1 MKKKLYLILLFL
13 AMQTQAQ
20 TIVAYDFNS
29 GAMGWI
35 LSTNTS
41 AAGGKI
47 FMNGSSTLRTATSPT
62 INLSGYSSV
71 NVSADWNCL
80 DSSSGFESND
90 KIYIQYLNGAT
101 WTTIWTKNGNEIC
114 PGSGNNQNGN
124 SGTLDL
130 PTGLASTRIRLV
142 SDTDSNTEDINWDN
156 VVLSVKTVDAVNDI
170 QTIAVGSAG
179 TISVLNNDTL
189 HNLPV
194 ALANVNF
201 TQIHTA
207 HPNVSLN
214 TTTGLIN
221 VAVGTPQSTY
231 TITYQICDKAN
242 PTHCDTATATVT
254 VSVPPGTP
262 FSCPGS
268 NDLYLSQGP
277 DTNTGTQFQYI
288 GRYNNPFNYFNV
300 GGISHG
306 ITYNAIGYNQLDNFI
321 YGINQSGNSS
331 NELVRVDSSGDVL
344 NLGSVTG
351 LPVETYISGDMIG
364 GELYVMQGGD
374 VNRIYKIN
382 VATKIVTGT
391 IILDRTISTSDIAY
405 NSVTGLLYGVNSS
418 SGTNRGKL
426 FSINPASGAVTFI
439 GNSNSTLYRYGAMY
453 SDVFGNVYGNENGGG
468 FYEFNITNG
477 NRTLLSNSPA
487 SFVNDG
493 AVCSNVTFKLG
504 ADLEV
509 TKTSPTSLLVPGT
522 TVTYTI
528 LATNNGPFGV
538 ADAIVTDNVPAG
550 IPAANVSYTAVAS
563 AGSTTTVV
571 GTQTGAINDVV
582 DLPLDGTIT
591 YTVTIQVPAT
601 FTGNL
606 LNTVTITSP
615 NNSSDPNLSNNTSTY
630 THTQGACYE
639 NPATSTTAVPVKH
652 GITILGRAGKMDSTN
667 DWPMIR
673 NSAYTA
679 LESKTKG
686 FVITRIANPET
697 AITDPKVGMMVFDTD
712 ADSGKGCL
720 KINTDGTS
728 AGWKCFNKPSCPIPT
743 N

>member
-1 MKKKLYLILLFL
+1 MKKKLYLVLLFL
-13 AMQTQAQ
+13 VMQTQAQ

-29 GAMGWI
+29 GAMGWN

-41 AAGGKI
+41 ATGGKI
-47 FMNGSSTLRTATSPT
+47 FMNGNSTLRTATSPVV
-62 INLSGYSSV
+62 NLSGYSSV
-71 NVSADWNCL
+71 NVSADWSCV
-80 DSSSGFESND
+80 DSSSGFESDD

-124 SGTLDL
+124 TGTLDL
-130 PTGLASTRIRLV
+130 PTGLASTKIRLV

-170 QTIAVGSAG
+170 QTIAVGSTG

-201 TQIHTA
+201 TQINTA

-214 TTTGLIN
+214 TTSGLIN

-242 PTHCDTATATVT
+242 PMHCDTATAIVT
-254 VSVPPGTP
+254 VSVPSGTP

-382 VATKIVTGT
+382 IATKTVTGT
-391 IILDRTISTSDIAY
+391 ITLNRSISTSDIAY
-405 NSVTGLLYGVNSS
+405 HAINGLFYGVNAS

-426 FSINPASGAVTFI
+426 FSINPASGVVTFI
-439 GNSNSTLYRYGAMY
+439 GNSNNTLYRYGAMY
-453 SDVFGNVYGNENGGG
+453 SDIFGNENGGG

-477 NRTLLSNSPA
+477 NRTLLSDSPT

-493 AVCSNVTFKLG
+493 AVCSNVTFTLG

-509 TKTSPTSLLVPGT
+509 TKASPTSLLVPGT

-538 ADAIVTDNVPAG
+538 ADAIVTDNIPVG

-563 AGSTTTVV
+563 AGSTTAVV

-582 DLPLDGTIT
+582 DLPLDGTVT
-591 YTVTIQVPAT
+591 YTVTVQVPAT

-606 LNTVTITSP
+606 VNTVTITSP
-615 NNSSDPNLSNNTSTY
+615 NNSSDPNPSNNTSTY

-639 NPATSTTAVPVKH
+639 NPGTSTTAVPVKH
-652 GITILGRAGKMDSTN
+652 GITILGRAGKMGSTN

-673 NSAYTA
+673 NSAYTV

-686 FVITRIANPET
+686 FAITRNANPET
-697 AITDPKVGMMVFDTD
+697 AILIPVIGMMVFDTD
-712 ADSGKGCL
+712 ENAGAGCL
-720 KINTDGTS
+720 KIYTGS
-728 AGWKCFNKPSCPIPT
+728 GASEGWKCFNTQTCP
-743 N
+743 